1 MSKRNKSE
9 YDIYV
14 NLENLNGGDVP
25 LPELASTLKRQF
37 SYIKIEDD
45 LLANNTTD
53 CDDKNTVLTNE
64 SNNINSSI
72 ATDQQDEQA
81 ILDTENTERVNS
93 NGEKIRK
100 SKINILNLLIFNN
113 FFILKF

>member
-45 LLANNTTD
+45 LIENNPTD
-53 CDDKNTVLTNE
+53 CGDKIVLANE

-72 ATDQQDEQA
+72 ETNAQEDQE

-93 NGEKIRK
+93 NGEIIRK
-100 SKINILNLLIFNN
+100 SKINIFNLL
-113 FFILKF
+113 FF